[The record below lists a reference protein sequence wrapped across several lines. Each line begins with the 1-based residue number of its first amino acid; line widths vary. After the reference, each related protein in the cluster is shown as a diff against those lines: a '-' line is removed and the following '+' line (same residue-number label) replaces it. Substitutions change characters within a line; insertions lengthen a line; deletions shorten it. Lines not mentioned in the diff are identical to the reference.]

1 MQAMAPTR
9 LIIRSATE
17 PDIDA
22 LRGVLARA
30 NEPFRGL
37 VTDNLFTSYLASA
50 MDVEHRLR
58 EGEVLVAETDGTIV
72 GTITF
77 YADARDEGM
86 PVRFPDGTAGIRATA
101 VDPSARG
108 RGIGRALVD
117 ACIARAADV
126 GARAMGLHTATF
138 MNAAVTIYERCGFI
152 RTPEY
157 DFEWSQFFPA
167 EPEEVEPAIAYLR
180 DLR

>member
-1 MQAMAPTR
+1 MQAVAPTR
-9 LIIRSATE
+9 LLIRQGTE
-17 PDIDA
+17 ADIRA

-37 VTDNLFTSYLASA
+37 VTDGLFASYLASA
-50 MDVEHRLR
+50 MDVERRLE
-58 EGEVLVAETDGTIV
+58 EGELLAAEVDDRIV

-77 YADARDEGM
+77 YRDATDEGI

-108 RGIGRALVD
+108 LGIGRALVE
-117 ACIARAADV
+117 ACVARAGDA
-126 GARAMGLHTATF
+126 GASGVGLHTATF
-138 MNAAVTIYERCGFI
+138 MRAAVTIYERCGFV
-152 RTPEY
+152 RVPRY

-167 EPEEVEPAIAYLR
+167 GPGEAEEAMAYLR
-180 DLR
+180 PVQ